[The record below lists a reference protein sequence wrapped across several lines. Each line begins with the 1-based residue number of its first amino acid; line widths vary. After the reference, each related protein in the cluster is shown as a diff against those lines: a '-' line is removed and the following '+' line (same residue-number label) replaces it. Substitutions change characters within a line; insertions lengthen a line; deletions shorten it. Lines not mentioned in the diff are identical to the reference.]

1 MKDYFQGRK
10 ENWKESFKQKLQK
23 NTDVNKAMCD
33 LINEYVYFS
42 ENIKEIKSRIRKIL
56 GWIENQLLSMPA
68 TRKELSTEKLNEIKS
83 LLENTRKKL
92 R

>member
-10 ENWKESFKQKLQK
+10 ENWKESFKQKLQNNK
-23 NTDVNKAMCD
+23 DVNKAMCD
-33 LINEYVYFS
+33 LINEYVYFF

-56 GWIENQLLSMPA
+56 GWIEYQLLSMPA
-68 TRKELSTEKLNEIKS
+68 TRKELSAEKLNEIKS